1 MNLTS
6 DYISNLKNLDE
17 ILHIKDSYDLIR
29 KDFILGDK
37 KVSFY
42 FIDGFLKDTS
52 LKSLINSLSVY
63 KSDNVSE
70 SFSAKHILDTC
81 ITAVESSVEV
91 DVYKILL
98 AILSGQ
104 TAMIIEDIKGCILMD
119 FRTYPARSTEEP
131 DKEKVIR
138 GARDGFV
145 ETIVSNSALIRR
157 RIRDVNLRI
166 KMINVGKDSKT
177 DVAICYMDNMVS
189 KKVLK
194 TLMNKI
200 NSINLN
206 SLTLG
211 SHTLVQ
217 YFNNKDWFNPMPKI
231 RYTERPDV
239 AASHIMEG
247 RIALIV
253 DNSPTVILL
262 PTSIFD
268 FLQDVDDYYSPI
280 LTGNYLRIIRTSI
293 LILTLFISPIFLLL
307 VEYKDTLPYYLN
319 FLLPTDTIHVP
330 LVLQFI
336 ILELAIDILRTAS
349 LNTPSSLGMS
359 LSVIGAIILGEYAVS
374 SGWFIPQTVFYMS
387 IIAIASFTQTNIEL
401 EYAFK
406 FYRIILLILTSLFGI
421 WGLVIGTILLFIM
434 TAKTKTITEE
444 PYLYPLIPFNW
455 KVLRNVFFRAS
466 INK

>member
-6 DYISNLKNLDE
+6 DYISNINNLDE
-17 ILHIKDSYDLIR
+17 TLCINDSYDLIR
-29 KDFILGDK
+29 KDFIIGDK

-52 LKSLINSLSVY
+52 LKSLINSLSIY
-63 KSDNVSE
+63 KSDNLSE
-70 SFSAKHILDTC
+70 SFSAKKILDTC
-81 ITAVESSVEV
+81 ITAVESSIEV
-91 DVYKILL
+91 NIDKILL

-119 FRTYPARSTEEP
+119 FRTYPARSPEEP

-166 KMINVGKDSKT
+166 QMINVGKNSKT
-177 DVAICYMDNMVS
+177 DLAICYMDNIVS
-189 KKVLK
+189 KKNLQ
-194 TLMNKI
+194 TLMNKL
-200 NSINLN
+200 NSINLY

-211 SHTLVQ
+211 GHTLVQ

-239 AASHIMEG
+239 TASHIMEG
-247 RIALIV
+247 KIALIV
-253 DNSPTVILL
+253 DNNPTVLLL

-280 LTGNYLRIIRTSI
+280 LTGNYLRIIRNLI
-293 LILTLFISPIFLLL
+293 LFLTLFISPIFLLL
-307 VEYKDTLPYYLN
+307 IKYQHILPYFLK

-330 LVLQFI
+330 LILQFI
-336 ILELAIDILRTAS
+336 MLEIAIDILRTAS

-401 EYAFK
+401 EYAVK
-406 FYRIILLILTSLFGI
+406 FYRIILLISTSVFGF
-421 WGLVIGTILLFIM
+421 WGLVIGTILLFIL
-434 TAKTKTITEE
+434 TSKTKTLTEE

-455 KVLRNVFFRAS
+455 KSLRKVLFRV
-466 INK
+466 